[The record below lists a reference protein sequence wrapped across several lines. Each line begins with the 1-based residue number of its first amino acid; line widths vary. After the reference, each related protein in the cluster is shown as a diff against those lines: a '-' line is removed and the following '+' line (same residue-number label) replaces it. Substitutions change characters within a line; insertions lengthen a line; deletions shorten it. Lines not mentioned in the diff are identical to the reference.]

1 MKRREF
7 ITLVAGAAAAWPLA
21 ARAQQSTVPV
31 IGFLS
36 SLSHSDLGLVIPG
49 FHQGLN
55 ETGFVEGRTVAIE
68 YRWAEG
74 DYHRLPSLSADLVNR
89 KVAVLAAISGTP
101 AALAAKAATTTIP
114 IVFAIGGDPI
124 APGLVTSLSRPGG
137 NVTGVSFY
145 SSPVVTKR
153 LDLARELVPRGSVI
167 AALQNP
173 ENPPSVEEGKA
184 AQAAAEALGQPLLI
198 VNASKPS
205 HIDDAFAT
213 IKEQQAR
220 AVIVSSDPFFFSER
234 VKLVVLMA
242 RDGLPMVFADREQA
256 EAGGLI
262 SYGASRTDAYRQAGN
277 YVGRIVKGEKPAE
290 LPVILPT
297 RFHLRQPENGEVAA
311 YRYSGDRAGPRRRGD
326 RMKRSARRHA
336 PMRGFFL
343 PQQTRANGE
352 PASEQKAAIVE
363 LIAPVVI
370 SFAAILL
377 TTLVLLTFDSHCFN
391 AWDDLARPRMMLS

>member
-1 MKRREF
+1 MIADRGRRKF
-7 ITLVAGAAAAWPLA
+7 ITLLGGAVAVSPLS

-36 SLSHSDLGLVIPG
+36 SLSQSDLGLVIPG

-101 AALAAKAATTTIP
+101 AALAAKAATATIP

-124 APGLVTSLSRPGG
+124 APGLVRSLNRPGG

-184 AQAAAEALGQPLLI
+184 VQAAAAALGQPLLI
-198 VNASKPS
+198 VNASTPS
-205 HIDDAFAT
+205 DIDGAFVT
-213 IKEQQAR
+213 IKEQQVR
-220 AVIVSSDPFFFSER
+220 AIIVSSDPFFFSER

-242 RDGLPMVFADREQA
+242 RDRLPMIFSDREQA

-290 LPVILPT
+290 LPVMLPT
-297 RFHLRQPENGEVAA
+297 KFHLLVNLKTAKSLRI
-311 YRYSGDRAGPRRRGD
+311 DI
-326 RMKRSARRHA
+326 
-336 PMRGFFL
+336 
-343 PQQTRANGE
+343 
-352 PASEQKAAIVE
+352 PATV
-363 LIAPVVI
+363 
-370 SFAAILL
+370 
-377 TTLVLLTFDSHCFN
+377 
-391 AWDDLARPRMMLS
+391 LARADEVIE